1 LIADAKSLGK
11 AVVKMPVT
19 SFNQAPMRR
28 AVARKGSN
36 SIVCSPPTYPRS
48 VVKMADTSS
57 VKREVAGSNPARR
70 PMRR

>member
-1 LIADAKSLGK
+1 VLVIADAKSLGK

-36 SIVCSPPTYPRS
+36 SIVCSPPTLSTIRGE
-48 VVKMADTSS
+48 D
-57 VKREVAGSNPARR
+57 G
-70 PMRR
+70 

>member
-1 LIADAKSLGK
+1 MSMTPISPVPQRVSQLPMECIGM

-36 SIVCSPPTYPRS
+36 SIVCSPPTLSTIRGE
-48 VVKMADTSS
+48 D
-57 VKREVAGSNPARR
+57 G
-70 PMRR
+70 